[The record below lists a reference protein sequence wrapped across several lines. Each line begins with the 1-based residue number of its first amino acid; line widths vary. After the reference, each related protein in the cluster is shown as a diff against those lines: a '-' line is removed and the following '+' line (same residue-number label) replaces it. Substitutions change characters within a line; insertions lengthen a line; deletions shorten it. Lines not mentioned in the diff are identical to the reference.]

1 MADLGTRTLRLISLH
16 EKIHEVGP
24 KQSASLFCLHSLDV
38 FFECLNA
45 LTALITLMCS
55 FYYYYA
61 STNVARV
68 LVIGQGHWSLRVV
81 FSRVFTFV

>member
-1 MADLGTRTLRLISLH
+1 LH

-45 LTALITLMCS
+45 LTALITSMCS
-55 FYYYYA
+55 FFYYYA
-61 STNVARV
+61 STNVARF
-68 LVIGQGHWSLRVV
+68 W
-81 FSRVFTFV
+81 